1 MSRFDYRGGEA
12 PILTAEQ
19 LVSQLTVPVSLLIAG
34 KANVFFPTTNRSKPS
49 VSVVVRYGGVEVV
62 KVHWTQWGSVVVPV
76 VEDDRLSHWRGLLV
90 PGVAGVPGDFE
101 TQTSKLRS
109 GKLYSCD
116 WTELVRQNPSS
127 RYSQYLTQISG
138 IILQK
143 AQSAGF

>member
-1 MSRFDYRGGEA
+1 MSRFDYRSGEA

-49 VSVVVRYGGVEVV
+49 VAVVVKFDGREIIR
-62 KVHWTQWGSVVVPV
+62 VHWTQWEKVAVPV
-76 VEDDRLSHWRGLLV
+76 VQDDRLSHWRGLLV
-90 PGVAGVPGDFE
+90 SGVPGDFE
-101 TQTSKLRS
+101 TFTSKLRS
-109 GKLYSCD
+109 GNLYSCD

-127 RYSQYLTQISG
+127 RHSQYLTQISG

>member
-19 LVSQLTVPVSLLIAG
+19 LVSQLTVPVSLLVAG

-62 KVHWTQWGSVVVPV
+62 KVHWTQWEAVVVPV

-90 PGVAGVPGDFE
+90 SGVPGDFE

-109 GKLYSCD
+109 GNLYSCD

-127 RYSQYLTQISG
+127 RHSQYLTQISG